1 MIQTHRH
8 RCRHTNKD
16 TQHTQGSIQWY
27 THINTCQLCN
37 KSGYSCYGI
46 GLDVM
51 SQLSLSNELDTW
63 SRDVNMD
70 FKKGDCLF
78 GAVKLTKNADH
89 NKYGYSG

>member
-1 MIQTHRH
+1 MVNFPNLKNFI
-8 RCRHTNKD
+8 K
-16 TQHTQGSIQWY
+16 GGGG
-27 THINTCQLCN
+27 QLCN

-46 GLDVM
+46 GLDAM